1 MFNSDLKGS
10 DILLTGV
17 VAGFRLLQYVR
28 ARRGPVSAKKKKKE
42 ARKRGRKRRKEGKEK
57 KTSLIPGV
65 HFLRPVLHDLIRYES
80 VTIQSRSWNKSSQT

>member
-28 ARRGPVSAKKKKKE
+28 ARRGPVSAKKKRKKRRE
-42 ARKRGRKRRKEGKEK
+42 EEREGKRGKKK

>member
-28 ARRGPVSAKKKKKE
+28 ARRGPVSAKKKKRKQGRE
-42 ARKRGRKRRKEGKEK
+42 EEREGKRGK
-57 KTSLIPGV
+57 KKKP
-65 HFLRPVLHDLIRYES
+65 H
-80 VTIQSRSWNKSSQT
+80 